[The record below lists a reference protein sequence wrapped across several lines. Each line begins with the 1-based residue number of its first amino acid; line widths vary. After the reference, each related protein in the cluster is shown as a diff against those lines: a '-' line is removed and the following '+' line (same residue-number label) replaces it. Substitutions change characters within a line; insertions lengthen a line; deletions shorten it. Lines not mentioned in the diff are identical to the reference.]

1 MQMNASYLITIPKG
15 TVIVECGQLLERNGY
30 KIKVLNT
37 IDFSAPCTINPF
49 QYIRR
54 EEDILSLITVLME
67 NTKGEDAKGGEDF
80 WLKAEALL
88 YQALFAYI
96 WYGGPRRR
104 NEHDHPAQ
112 HA

>member
-15 TVIVECGQLLERNGY
+15 TVNRGVRTTLERNGY

-54 EEDILSLITVLME
+54 RKI
-67 NTKGEDAKGGEDF
+67 F
-80 WLKAEALL
+80 
-88 YQALFAYI
+88 
-96 WYGGPRRR
+96 
-104 NEHDHPAQ
+104 
-112 HA
+112 